1 MDVRG
6 PTSGHLRTVDGAR
19 WPWLFLRL
27 AYSKMFLVYL
37 NGWAGKARGRVL
49 SVKKNYEGKS

>member
-6 PTSGHLRTVDGAR
+6 PTSGHLESVDGAR

-27 AYSKMFLVYL
+27 ACSKMFLVYL
-37 NGWAGKARGRVL
+37 NGWAGKARARVGAG
-49 SVKKNYEGKS
+49 Y